1 MYVFNIS
8 NAEESM
14 GRKISG
20 IKNIN
25 KNGYSIF
32 WIDSF
37 TDDLKSVIRCRLSA
51 ICHGID
57 KASSNRKMYCYKK
70 TLEAFVERYD
80 SKTDDQKKGMIGE
93 LLLHI
98 LLAEV
103 IDEFEVN
110 SLFFN
115 MEEKSVKK
123 GFDVILTKLHSTE
136 LWIAEV
142 KSGELHKD
150 KDSSQTVVSLI
161 NTAQNDLNKRLNEDN
176 VTLWLNAVHG
186 AQIAI
191 SEERNEKDAIISI
204 LEDYGDNA
212 SDDQIC
218 SREMNVVLVG
228 TLFNQLSDPIEEQS
242 ISKKHKKVVDSAIF
256 KEAYII
262 AIQQETYQEIFDFIE
277 SESKE

>member
-1 MYVFNIS
+1 
-8 NAEESM
+8 M
-14 GRKISG
+14 GKTISG
-20 IKNIN
+20 VTNVN
-25 KNGYSIF
+25 KDGYAIF

-37 TDDLKSVIRCRLSA
+37 SDDLKSIIRNRLSA

-57 KASSNRKMYCYKK
+57 PASTGRKIYCYKK
-70 TLEAFVERYD
+70 TLDEFVKRYS
-80 SKTDDQKKGMIGE
+80 SKTEDQKKGMIGE

-123 GFDVILTKLHSTE
+123 GFDVVLNKAHTTE

-150 KDSSQTVVSLI
+150 KNSSQTAIELI
-161 NTAQNDLNKRLNEDN
+161 NTAQDDLNKRLNEDN

-191 SEERNEKDAIISI
+191 SEKRNEKAAIISI
-204 LEDYGDNA
+204 LEDYGDDA
-212 SDDQIC
+212 SEDQM
-218 SREMNVVLVG
+218 SSNEMRVVLVG
-228 TLFNQLSDPIEEQS
+228 TLFNQLSDSIEEKS
-242 ISKKHKKVVDSAIF
+242 ISEKQQKVVDGAKF
-256 KEAYII
+256 KEAYVI

>member
-1 MYVFNIS
+1 
-8 NAEESM
+8 M
-14 GRKISG
+14 GKKISG
-20 IKNIN
+20 ITNTN

-37 TDDLKSVIRCRLSA
+37 SDEFKSIIKNRLSA

-57 KASSNRKMYCYKK
+57 QASTDRKMYCYKK
-70 TLEAFVERYD
+70 TLDEFVKRYN
-80 SKTDDQKKGMIGE
+80 SKTEDQKKGMIGE
-93 LLLHI
+93 LLLHV

-103 IDEFEVN
+103 IDDFEVN

-123 GFDVILTKLHSTE
+123 GFDVVLNKVNTTE

-150 KDSSQTVVSLI
+150 KNSSQTATDLI
-161 NTAQNDLNKRLNEDN
+161 NMAQDDLNKRLNEDN

-191 SEERNEKDAIISI
+191 SKERNEKAAIIAI
-204 LEDYGDNA
+204 LEDYGDAA
-212 SDDQIC
+212 SEDQI
-218 SREMNVVLVG
+218 SSNEMRVILVG
-228 TLFNQLSDPIEEQS
+228 TLFNQLSDAIEEQS
-242 ISKKHKKVVDSAIF
+242 ISEKHQKVVDGAKF